1 VYLLAFLVLLA
12 IALAVLASPLLAV
25 LIAIPLIVLFLL
37 WRGWKRPK
45 PGEEPGRAEAPGG
58 SGSAREGPRFTG
70 GEPRSG
76 EGA

>member
-1 VYLLAFLVLLA
+1 VYILAFLVILA
-12 IALAVLASPLLAV
+12 ISLLFLWSPIAAVVIALPLFL
-25 LIAIPLIVLFLL
+25 LFLL

-45 PGEEPGRAEAPGG
+45 PGEEPGAGAAATPAGEKQ
-58 SGSAREGPRFTG
+58 GPRFTH